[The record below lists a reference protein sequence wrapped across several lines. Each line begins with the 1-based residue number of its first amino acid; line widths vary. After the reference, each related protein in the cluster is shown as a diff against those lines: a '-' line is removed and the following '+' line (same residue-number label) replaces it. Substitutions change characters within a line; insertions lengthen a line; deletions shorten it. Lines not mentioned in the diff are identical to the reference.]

1 MIKEKDINIID
12 ELERLIK
19 LKSLVITERQ
29 LAENNDELDDMT
41 ITDLE
46 EWLKEID
53 VELSNIQNKK
63 Q

>member
-1 MIKEKDINIID
+1 MIKEKDIHIVD

-63 Q
+63 